1 MPTISLKCEDDRS
14 IKGNITHSACTRD
27 EQILNLYY
35 IFLCDRLG
43 WCVRHNPIAIIVA
56 GSLLFFPYPKV
67 RGVPNV
73 AERGHSSVTGV
84 EGSSSLVD
92 SFPGINQSPRNA
104 AMLSVIITTPAAPLT
119 TDNRD

>member
-1 MPTISLKCEDDRS
+1 MPTTSLKCEDDRS
-14 IKGNITHSACTRD
+14 IKGNITHSACTCD
-27 EQILNLYY
+27 EQILNLYC

-73 AERGHSSVTGV
+73 AERGHSSVTEWKVLLRWLIAYLG
-84 EGSSSLVD
+84 LTK
-92 SFPGINQSPRNA
+92 FPETRRCSA
-104 AMLSVIITTPAAPLT
+104 
-119 TDNRD
+119 